1 MERVQYLNSRYKQAI
16 NFRVRA
22 SNNMKQYI
30 SVLVSVYKG
39 SHVLKHALDSIY
51 NQTYKNFEVLV
62 VDDNHPSDK
71 DEIKKTYAVVKKFK
85 KLRYIKNKKNL
96 GCDKTFQVLLRNA
109 KYDLVTFLAHD
120 DIFSKDALEEII
132 KAFNE
137 YPQAA
142 FITRPYFWF
151 EDDLKKPIRHVPPL
165 NTKRNEVMWLQEGAK
180 TVKGVYGSVGQISGL
195 ALRKNL
201 VRIPFHTDVFPG
213 HVYPFADLLKD
224 YPAVFLKKY
233 TVAVGTFDSQS
244 RHDSTLY
251 NDSPT
256 EQWIR
261 MFQKIYK
268 EKKYEKFRKLCIKHF
283 ATNYEGLVQ
292 IKNFGAPGL
301 VEKEMLILLK
311 YRWKNIFAPR
321 FWFYSIICVV
331 TPKFILRKITDWFK
345 RNMLS
350 KTIPKISFKM

>member
-1 MERVQYLNSRYKQAI
+1 
-16 NFRVRA
+16 
-22 SNNMKQYI
+22 MKDSI
-30 SVLVSVYKG
+30 SILVSVYKG

-51 NQTYKNFEVLV
+51 NQTYKNYEVIV
-62 VDDNHPSDK
+62 VDDNHPEVTE
-71 DEIKKTYAVVKKFK
+71 EIQKTYDVVKKYK
-85 KLRYIKNKKNL
+85 KIRYIKNKKNL
-96 GCDKTFQVLLRNA
+96 GCDKTFQVLLDSA
-109 KYDLVTFLAHD
+109 KYDLVAFLAHD
-120 DIFSKDALEEII
+120 DIFAKDAIDEIV

-137 YPQAA
+137 YPEAA

-151 EDDLKKPIRHVPPL
+151 EYDIKKSIRHVSPINP
-165 NTKRNEVMWLQEGAK
+165 KKNELMWLHEGEK

-195 ALRKNL
+195 AVKKNL
-201 VRIPFHTDVFPG
+201 IRIPFHTDVFPG

-233 TVAVGTFDSQS
+233 IVAVGTFDSQS

-268 EKKYEKFRKLCIKHF
+268 DKQYKKFRKLCIKHF

-292 IKNFGAPGL
+292 IKNFGQEGL
-301 VEKEMLILLK
+301 VEKEILILLK
-311 YRWKNIFAPR
+311 YRWQNIFVPR

-331 TPKFILRKITDWFK
+331 TPKLILRKITDWFK
-345 RNMLS
+345 SKILS